1 MLCIVALWLKDTS
14 HGPRHKHLPSKNVIG
29 PAQKIPCPHLS
40 NYGWLHACITHT
52 HTHILQFSMTL
63 KQQIPT
69 LDSKTQFNVINQLI
83 FQSDTGTC
91 GNLVSSFCR

>member
-52 HTHILQFSMTL
+52 HTHLTVLYDLETTDSNSGLQDA
-63 KQQIPT
+63 I
-69 LDSKTQFNVINQLI
+69 
-83 FQSDTGTC
+83 
-91 GNLVSSFCR
+91 